1 MTKSK
6 IGRVF
11 SYAVVLLV
19 IIAVVGIFA
28 RFTNGF
34 TSEFKTF
41 YVSVN
46 GKEVLSAD
54 KGYTVAPYSPLLV
67 EVKYTFAFAETETQ
81 DYFLQIVPNKTGEDF
96 YFSVD
101 GETHY
106 FSDETDLTN
115 GFTIDKREKSF
126 TVAPKGVTL
135 QEVLQAAY
143 PQNVVT
149 CDCKGYDDT
158 FILVVTS
165 YNGKSSVKI
174 YFTLERGV
182 SGVTLD
188 RKEIVF

>member
-54 KGYTVAPYSPLLV
+54 KGYTVAPYSPLFV
-67 EVKYTFAFAETETQ
+67 EVKYTFAFAETETM
-81 DYFLQIVPNKTGEDF
+81 DYSLQIVPNKTDEDF

-106 FSDETDLTN
+106 FGDETDLTN
-115 GFTIDKREKSF
+115 GFSIDKRENSF
-126 TVAPKGVTL
+126 TVVPKGVTL

-149 CDCKGYDDT
+149 CDCNGYDDA